1 MTPEDH
7 SGGPVRCEQLGPF
20 VDGELAPDE
29 AAAFRRHLLVCARC
43 QQEMHGLMQLSA
55 LAEQVREQRPS
66 ARSGMAPAAL
76 IAQDR
81 RAHPRRAA
89 WVGVVGAVA
98 IAAALVLAL
107 RVNASRSDL
116 PTLLASLDARRTS
129 GWPSYAGA
137 REYRP
142 YVVQRGT
149 TAPAPLKGLARLEEE
164 GNWQALGT
172 AALVQGEYAQALSY
186 LRRAPRN
193 VATLNDLGLGPHGQR
208 QSGGRARSL

>member
-20 VDGELAPDE
+20 VDGELGTVE
-29 AAAFRRHLLVCARC
+29 AASFRRHLIVCARC

-55 LAEQVREQRPS
+55 LADE
-66 ARSGMAPAAL
+66 ARAQPAVPKHAPVPIAA
-76 IAQDR
+76 ADR
-81 RAHPRRAA
+81 RARPRRAA
-89 WVGVVGAVA
+89 WMGVVGVVA

-107 RVNASRSDL
+107 RGGTSRPDL

-142 YVVQRGT
+142 YVVQRGGN
-149 TAPAPLKGLARLEEE
+149 ASVPLKGLARLEEQ

-193 VATLNDLGLGPHGQR
+193 VATLNDPRLGAHGQR
-208 QSGGRARSL
+208 ESRGGARGI